1 MNLSW
6 LPKEKKAQIYA
17 IVNDD
22 NEIRYIGSSMNA
34 EQRYKEHQYRDYGGL
49 VILQIVREPDRF
61 QKEYEYIQS
70 AFADGHPLL
79 NKVRGMQRNKAVLIN
94 LDEETF
100 NWLKDLKWTE
110 KSSVSEILR
119 SWITEKKQQS
129 TN

>member
-17 IVNDD
+17 IVNDN
-22 NEIRYIGSSMNA
+22 NEIRYIGSSMDA
-34 EQRYKEHQYRDYGGL
+34 EQRYKKHQYRDYGRL

-61 QKEYEYIQS
+61 QKEYEHIQS

-79 NKVRGMQRNKAVLIN
+79 NKVKVMN
-94 LDEETF
+94 LD
-100 NWLKDLKWTE
+100 KA
-110 KSSVSEILR
+110 IL
-119 SWITEKKQQS
+119 S